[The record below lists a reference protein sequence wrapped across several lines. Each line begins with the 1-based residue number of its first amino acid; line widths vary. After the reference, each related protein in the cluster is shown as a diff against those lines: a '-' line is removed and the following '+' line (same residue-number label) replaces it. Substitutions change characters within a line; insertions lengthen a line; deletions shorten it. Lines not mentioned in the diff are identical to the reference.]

1 VVVALA
7 PDPRRSYAVLIGTST
22 FASAELGDLPAVAG
36 NLTGLA
42 EVLTDPA
49 LGAFPSAR
57 CIVIADPANAETAE
71 RALLEYAA
79 RAEDTLL
86 VYWAGHGRPG
96 PAGELFL
103 SVAGTDPAELPAS
116 ALAISRVRDAM
127 LRSPAA
133 HRILILD
140 CCLSGRAAPAS
151 AVTQALSGQAV
162 TEALSGQA
170 AVEAL
175 SGQAAVEGAYALVSA
190 SPSPFHFSPPGTM
203 YTALTGTLIGIM
215 RNGMPD
221 GPEFLTFA
229 AIYGYLL
236 YALASRGLSLP
247 RQFGTGAAG
256 QLALTRNPA
265 YHRGQ
270 DDDAPWDAGQ
280 PPPRRAPR
288 WRRLL
293 TAAAVV
299 AALGLSIA
307 LTNISQHQARPAPKA
322 GSGPASAPA
331 VDQMALSFPVSF
343 TVRVSPAAVMVAAT
357 RPLALRRIIRRL
369 DQQLT
374 ARRLRGRPV
383 GLVQVFASGAITEI
397 GPANRAAHL
406 VLDSLLQRDP
416 IFANAAGQSFWTGT
430 GDYFF
435 FQIYFLT

>member
-1 VVVALA
+1 VALA

-22 FASAELGDLPAVAG
+22 FASAGLADLPAVAG

-42 EVLTDPA
+42 GVLTDPA
-49 LGAFPSAR
+49 LGALPPGR
-57 CIVIADPANAETAE
+57 CIVIADPASAATADRTLRE
-71 RALLEYAA
+71 CAA

-86 VYWAGHGRPG
+86 IYWAGHGGPG

-103 SVAGTDPAELPAS
+103 SVAGTGTGEPPAGG
-116 ALAISRVRDAM
+116 ALAISGLRDA
-127 LRSPAA
+127 LLHSPAA

-140 CCLSGRAAPAS
+140 CCLSGRGAPVS
-151 AVTQALSGQAV
+151 AV
-162 TEALSGQA
+162 TEALA
-170 AVEAL
+170 
-175 SGQAAVEGAYALVSA
+175 GQAAVEGAYVLVSA

-229 AIYGYLL
+229 AIYGQLL
-236 YALASRGLSLP
+236 YVLASRGMSLP

-265 YHRGQ
+265 HHGGQ
-270 DDDAPWDAGQ
+270 DPDVPGDAG
-280 PPPRRAPR
+280 PRPPRRAAR

-293 TAAAVV
+293 AAAAVV
-299 AALGLSIA
+299 AALGLSVT
-307 LTNISQHQARPAPKA
+307 LTNVSQHQARPAQKA
-322 GSGPASAPA
+322 GLSPAPAAA

-343 TVRVSPAAVMVAAT
+343 TVDVSPAAVMDAAT
-357 RPLALRRIIRRL
+357 RQLAISRVIRRI
-369 DQQLT
+369 DQQLA
-374 ARRLRGRPV
+374 ARRLWGMRA

-397 GPANRAAHL
+397 GPANKAAQL
-406 VLDSLLQRDP
+406 VLGALLRRDP
-416 IFANAAGQSFWTGT
+416 IFAKAAGQSFWTGT
-430 GDYFF
+430 GDYFL

>member
-1 VVVALA
+1 MALA

-22 FASAELGDLPAVAG
+22 FASAGLADLPTVAG

-42 EVLTDPA
+42 GVLTDPA
-49 LGAFPSAR
+49 LGALPPGR
-57 CIVIADPANAETAE
+57 CIVIADPASAGTADRTLRE
-71 RALLEYAA
+71 CAA

-86 VYWAGHGRPG
+86 IYWAGHGGPG

-103 SVAGTDPAELPAS
+103 SVADTGTGEPPAGG
-116 ALAISRVRDAM
+116 ALAISSVRDA
-127 LRSPAA
+127 LLHSPAA

-140 CCLSGRAAPAS
+140 CCLSGRGAQVS
-151 AVTQALSGQAV
+151 AV
-162 TEALSGQA
+162 TEALAGQA
-170 AVEAL
+170 AVD
-175 SGQAAVEGAYALVSA
+175 GAYVLVSA

-229 AIYGYLL
+229 AIYGQLL
-236 YALASRGLSLP
+236 YVLASRGLSLP

-265 YHRGQ
+265 YHGGQ
-270 DDDAPWDAGQ
+270 GPDVPAGVG
-280 PPPRRAPR
+280 PRPPRRAAR

-293 TAAAVV
+293 AAAAVV
-299 AALGLSIA
+299 AALGLSIT
-307 LTNISQHQARPAPKA
+307 LTNVSQHQARPAQKA
-322 GSGPASAPA
+322 GLSLAPATA

-343 TVRVSPAAVMVAAT
+343 TVDVSPAAVMDAAT
-357 RPLALRRIIRRL
+357 RKLAISRIIRRI
-369 DQQLT
+369 DQQLA
-374 ARRLRGRPV
+374 ARRLWGRRA

-397 GPANRAAHL
+397 GPANKAAHL
-406 VLDSLLQRDP
+406 ILGALLRRDP
-416 IFANAAGQSFWTGT
+416 IFAKAAGQSFWTGT
-430 GDYFF
+430 GDYFL

>member
-1 VVVALA
+1 MALA
-7 PDPRRSYAVLIGTST
+7 PDPRRSYAVLIGAST
-22 FASAELGDLPAVAG
+22 FASAGLADLPAVAG

-49 LGAFPSAR
+49 LGAFPPGR
-57 CIVIADPANAETAE
+57 CAVIADPASAEAAG
-71 RALLEYAA
+71 RALREHAA

-86 VYWAGHGRPG
+86 VYWAGHAAPG
-96 PAGELFL
+96 PDGELLL
-103 SVAGTDPAELPAS
+103 SVAGTGTAGPAAS
-116 ALAISRVRDAM
+116 ALPVSRVRDAM

-140 CCLSGRAAPAS
+140 CCLSGHPVPAS
-151 AVTQALSGQAV
+151 AV

-170 AVEAL
+170 AVE
-175 SGQAAVEGAYALVSA
+175 GGYALVSA
-190 SPSPFHFSPPGTM
+190 SPSAFHFSPPGTM

-221 GPEFLTFA
+221 GPEFLTLGT
-229 AIYGYLL
+229 IYGQLL
-236 YALASRGLSLP
+236 YVLASRGLSLP
-247 RQFGTGAAG
+247 RQFGAGAAG

-270 DDDAPWDAGQ
+270 DDDGPPDAGQ

-307 LTNISQHQARPAPKA
+307 LTNISQHQAGPEPKA
-322 GSGPASAPA
+322 GGSPASASA

-343 TVRVSPAAVMVAAT
+343 TVRVSPAAVMAAAT
-357 RPLALRRIIRRL
+357 RPLAISRIMRRL
-369 DQQLT
+369 DQRLA
-374 ARRLRGRPV
+374 ARRLRGLPV

-397 GPANRAAHL
+397 GPANTAAHL
-406 VLDSLLQRDP
+406 VLHSLLRRDP
-416 IFANAAGQSFWTGT
+416 NFAGAAGQSFWTGT

>member
-1 VVVALA
+1 MALA
-7 PDPRRSYAVLIGTST
+7 SDPRRSYAVLIGTST
-22 FASAELGDLPAVAG
+22 FASADLADVPAAAG

-49 LGAFPSAR
+49 LGAFPPGR
-57 CIVIADPANAETAE
+57 CIVIADPATAGAAD
-71 RALLEYAA
+71 RALREYAA

-86 VYWAGHGRPG
+86 VYWAGHGGPG

-103 SVAGTDPAELPAS
+103 SVAETDTAELPAS

-151 AVTQALSGQAV
+151 AVT
-162 TEALSGQA
+162 
-170 AVEAL
+170 EAL

-229 AIYGYLL
+229 AIYGQLL
-236 YALASRGLSLP
+236 YTLASRGLSLP

-270 DDDAPWDAGQ
+270 DDDGPWDAGQ
-280 PPPRRAPR
+280 PRRRAPR
-288 WRRLL
+288 RRRLL

-299 AALGLSIA
+299 AALGLSIT
-307 LTNISQHQARPAPKA
+307 LTNISQHQARPDRKA
-322 GSGPASAPA
+322 GSSPASATA
-331 VDQMALSFPVSF
+331 ADQLALSFPVSF
-343 TVRVSPAAVMVAAT
+343 TVRVSPAAVMAAAT
-357 RPLALRRIIRRL
+357 RPLAISRIMRRL
-369 DQQLT
+369 DQQLA

-406 VLDSLLQRDP
+406 VLGSLLRRDP
-416 IFANAAGQSFWTGT
+416 IFAKAAGQSFWTGT

>member
-7 PDPRRSYAVLIGTST
+7 PDPRRSYAVLIGASA
-22 FASAELGDLPAVAG
+22 FASADLAGLPAVAG

-49 LGAFPSAR
+49 LGAFPPGR
-57 CIVIADPANAETAE
+57 CVVIADPASAEAAD
-71 RALLEYAA
+71 RALREYAA

-86 VYWAGHGRPG
+86 VYWAGHGGPG

-127 LRSPAA
+127 LGSPAA

-140 CCLSGRAAPAS
+140 CCLSGRAAPAG
-151 AVTQALSGQAV
+151 AVS
-162 TEALSGQA
+162 
-170 AVEAL
+170 EAL

-190 SPSPFHFSPPGTM
+190 SPSAFHFSPPGTM

-221 GPEFLTFA
+221 GPEFLTFG
-229 AIYGYLL
+229 AIYGQLL

-247 RQFGTGAAG
+247 RQFGTAAAG

-270 DDDAPWDAGQ
+270 DDDGPWDTSP

-307 LTNISQHQARPAPKA
+307 LTNISQHQARPAPEA
-322 GSGPASAPA
+322 GSSQASAAA

-343 TVRVSPAAVMVAAT
+343 TVRVSPAAVMAAAT
-357 RPLALRRIIRRL
+357 RPLAISRIMRRL
-369 DQQLT
+369 DEQLA

-406 VLDSLLQRDP
+406 VLDSLLRRDP
-416 IFANAAGQSFWTGT
+416 IFAKAAGQSFWTGT

>member
-22 FASAELGDLPAVAG
+22 FASADLADLPAAAG

-49 LGAFPSAR
+49 LGAFPPDR
-57 CIVIADPANAETAE
+57 CIMIADPATAGAADH
-71 RALLEYAA
+71 ALREYAA

-86 VYWAGHGRPG
+86 VYWAGHAGPG

-103 SVAGTDPAELPAS
+103 SVAETDTAELPAS

-151 AVTQALSGQAV
+151 AVT
-162 TEALSGQA
+162 
-170 AVEAL
+170 EAL

-229 AIYGYLL
+229 AIYGQLL
-236 YALASRGLSLP
+236 YTLASRGLSLP

-265 YHRGQ
+265 YHHGQ
-270 DDDAPWDAGQ
+270 DDDGPWDAGQ
-280 PPPRRAPR
+280 PPRRAPR
-288 WRRLL
+288 RRRLL
-293 TAAAVV
+293 TTAAVV
-299 AALGLSIA
+299 AALGLSIT
-307 LTNISQHQARPAPKA
+307 LTNVSQHQARPARKA
-322 GSGPASAPA
+322 GSSPASATA
-331 VDQMALSFPVSF
+331 AGQMALSFPVSF
-343 TVRVSPAAVMVAAT
+343 TVRVSPAAVMAAAT
-357 RPLALRRIIRRL
+357 RPLAISRIMRRL
-369 DQQLT
+369 DQQL
-374 ARRLRGRPV
+374 AVRQLRGLPV

-397 GPANRAAHL
+397 GPANRAARL
-406 VLDSLLQRDP
+406 VLESLLRRDP
-416 IFANAAGQSFWTGT
+416 IFAKAAGQSFWTGT